1 MFKIAVLVSGG
12 GTNLQ
17 EITDN
22 IENKRLNCKIEY
34 IIADRDCYSLER
46 GRKYNIK
53 SILLD
58 KKEYGNK
65 LSNEI
70 NKVLEN
76 KVDLIVLAGYLS
88 IIDKDFISNWNNK
101 IINIHPSL
109 LPKYGGKG
117 MYGMKVHEAVIANK
131 EKKSGCTV
139 HFVDVDIDTGKILL
153 QRKVDVSNNETPES
167 LQKKVLK
174 EEHQLLIEA
183 IEKVI
188 SDSVISDKGGI

>member
-17 EITDN
+17 EIIDN

-88 IIDKDFISNWNNK
+88 IVDKDFISDWNNK

>member
-17 EITDN
+17 EIIDN

-53 SILLD
+53 SVLLD

-117 MYGMKVHEAVIANK
+117 MYGMNVHEAVIANK
-131 EKKSGCTV
+131 ENKSGCTV

>member
-17 EITDN
+17 EIIDN

-53 SILLD
+53 SVLLD

-88 IIDKDFISNWNNK
+88 IIDKDFISDWNNK

-131 EKKSGCTV
+131 ENKSGCTV

-153 QRKVDVSNNETPES
+153 QRKVDVSDNETPES

-188 SDSVISDKGGI
+188 SDSVISNKGGV

>member
-17 EITDN
+17 EIIDN

-53 SILLD
+53 SVLLD

-88 IIDKDFISNWNNK
+88 IIDKDFISDWNNK

-131 EKKSGCTV
+131 EKESGCTV

-153 QRKVDVSNNETPES
+153 QRKVDVSNNETSES

>member
-17 EITDN
+17 EIIDN

-88 IIDKDFISNWNNK
+88 IIDKDFISDWNNK

-131 EKKSGCTV
+131 ENKSGCTV

>member
-17 EITDN
+17 EIIDN

-53 SILLD
+53 SVLLD
-58 KKEYGNK
+58 KKEYGKK

-88 IIDKDFISNWNNK
+88 IVDKDFISDWNNK

-131 EKKSGCTV
+131 ENKSGCTV

-188 SDSVISDKGGI
+188 SDSVISNKGGI

>member
-17 EITDN
+17 EIIDN

-58 KKEYGNK
+58 KKGYGNK

-117 MYGMKVHEAVIANK
+117 MYGMNVHEAVIANK
-131 EKKSGCTV
+131 EKESGCTV

>member
-17 EITDN
+17 EIIDN

-53 SILLD
+53 SVLLD

-70 NKVLEN
+70 NKVLKN

-88 IIDKDFISNWNNK
+88 IIDKDFISDWNNK

-131 EKKSGCTV
+131 ENKSGCTV

-153 QRKVDVSNNETPES
+153 QRKVDVSNNETSES

-188 SDSVISDKGGI
+188 SDSVISNKGGI

>member
-17 EITDN
+17 EIIDN

-53 SILLD
+53 SVLLD

-117 MYGMKVHEAVIANK
+117 MYGMNVHEAVIANK
-131 EKKSGCTV
+131 EKESGCTV

-188 SDSVISDKGGI
+188 SDSVISNKGGI

>member
-17 EITDN
+17 EIIDN

-53 SILLD
+53 SVLLD

-70 NKVLEN
+70 NKVLKN

-88 IIDKDFISNWNNK
+88 IIDKDFISDWNNK

-131 EKKSGCTV
+131 ENKSGCTV

-188 SDSVISDKGGI
+188 SDSVISNKGGI

>member
-17 EITDN
+17 EIIDN

-58 KKEYGNK
+58 KKEDGNK

-117 MYGMKVHEAVIANK
+117 MYGMNVHEAVIANK

>member
-17 EITDN
+17 EIIDN

-53 SILLD
+53 SVLLD

-88 IIDKDFISNWNNK
+88 IIDKDFISDWNNK

-117 MYGMKVHEAVIANK
+117 MYGMNVHEAVIANK
-131 EKKSGCTV
+131 EKESGCTV

>member
-17 EITDN
+17 EIIDN

-53 SILLD
+53 SVLLD

-88 IIDKDFISNWNNK
+88 IIDKGFISNWNNK

-117 MYGMKVHEAVIANK
+117 MYGMNVHEAVIANK

>member
-17 EITDN
+17 EIIDN

-53 SILLD
+53 SVLLD

-117 MYGMKVHEAVIANK
+117 MYGMNVHEAVIANK

-174 EEHQLLIEA
+174 EEHQLLIVA

>member
-17 EITDN
+17 EIIDN

-53 SILLD
+53 SVLLD
-58 KKEYGNK
+58 KKEYGKK

-117 MYGMKVHEAVIANK
+117 MYGMNVHEAVIANK

-188 SDSVISDKGGI
+188 SDSVISNKGGI

>member
-17 EITDN
+17 EIIDN

-117 MYGMKVHEAVIANK
+117 MYGMNVHEAVIANK

>member
-17 EITDN
+17 EIIDN

>member
-17 EITDN
+17 EIIDN

-53 SILLD
+53 SVLLD
-58 KKEYGNK
+58 KKEYGKK

-117 MYGMKVHEAVIANK
+117 MYGMNVHEAVIANK
-131 EKKSGCTV
+131 ENKSGCTV

-188 SDSVISDKGGI
+188 SDSVISNKGGI

>member
-17 EITDN
+17 EIIDN

-53 SILLD
+53 SVLLD

-88 IIDKDFISNWNNK
+88 IIDKDFISDWNNK

-131 EKKSGCTV
+131 ENKSGCTV

-188 SDSVISDKGGI
+188 SDSVISNKGGI

>member
-17 EITDN
+17 EIIDN

-53 SILLD
+53 SVLLD

-70 NKVLEN
+70 NKVLKN

-88 IIDKDFISNWNNK
+88 IIDKDFISDWNNK

-117 MYGMKVHEAVIANK
+117 MYGMNVHEAVIANK

-188 SDSVISDKGGI
+188 SDSVISNKGGI

>member
-17 EITDN
+17 EIIDN

-53 SILLD
+53 SVLLD

-88 IIDKDFISNWNNK
+88 IIDKDFISDWNNK

-131 EKKSGCTV
+131 EKESGCTV
-139 HFVDVDIDTGKILL
+139 HFVDVDIDTGKILF
-153 QRKVDVSNNETPES
+153 QRKVDVSNNETSES

-188 SDSVISDKGGI
+188 SDSVISNKGGI

>member
-17 EITDN
+17 EIIDN

-53 SILLD
+53 SVLLD

-88 IIDKDFISNWNNK
+88 IIDKDFISDWNNK

-131 EKKSGCTV
+131 EKESGCTV

-153 QRKVDVSNNETPES
+153 QRKVDVSDNETPES

-188 SDSVISDKGGI
+188 SDSVISNKGGI

>member
-17 EITDN
+17 EIIDN

-53 SILLD
+53 SVLLD

-70 NKVLEN
+70 NKVLKN

-117 MYGMKVHEAVIANK
+117 MYGMNVHEAVIANK

-188 SDSVISDKGGI
+188 SDSVISNKGGI

>member
-17 EITDN
+17 EIIDN

-53 SILLD
+53 SVLLD

-88 IIDKDFISNWNNK
+88 IVDKDFISNWNNK

-117 MYGMKVHEAVIANK
+117 MYGMNVHEAVIANK

-188 SDSVISDKGGI
+188 SDSVISNKGGI

>member
-17 EITDN
+17 EIIDN

-53 SILLD
+53 SVLLD

-88 IIDKDFISNWNNK
+88 IVDKDFISDWNNK

-117 MYGMKVHEAVIANK
+117 MYGMNVHEAVIANK

-188 SDSVISDKGGI
+188 SDSVISNKGGI

>member
-12 GTNLQ
+12 GSNLQ
-17 EITDN
+17 EIIDN

-53 SILLD
+53 SVLLD

-117 MYGMKVHEAVIANK
+117 MYGMNVHEAVIANK

-139 HFVDVDIDTGKILL
+139 HFVDVDIDKGKILL

-188 SDSVISDKGGI
+188 SDSVISNKGGI

>member
-17 EITDN
+17 EIIDN

-46 GRKYNIK
+46 GRKYNIN

-88 IIDKDFISNWNNK
+88 IIDKDFISDWNNK

>member
-17 EITDN
+17 EIIDN

-88 IIDKDFISNWNNK
+88 IIDKDFISDWNNK
-101 IINIHPSL
+101 IIKIHPSL

>member
-17 EITDN
+17 EIIDN

-53 SILLD
+53 SVLLD

-88 IIDKDFISNWNNK
+88 IVDKDFISDWNNK

-131 EKKSGCTV
+131 ENKSGCTV

-188 SDSVISDKGGI
+188 SDSVISNKGGI

>member
-17 EITDN
+17 EIIDN

-53 SILLD
+53 SVLLD

-88 IIDKDFISNWNNK
+88 IIDKDFISDWNNK

-131 EKKSGCTV
+131 ENKSGCTV

-153 QRKVDVSNNETPES
+153 QREVDVSNNETPES

-188 SDSVISDKGGI
+188 SDSVISNKGGI

>member
-17 EITDN
+17 EIIDN

-88 IIDKDFISNWNNK
+88 IIDKDFISDWNNK

-188 SDSVISDKGGI
+188 SDSVIGDKGGI

>member
-17 EITDN
+17 EIIDN

-53 SILLD
+53 SVLLD

-88 IIDKDFISNWNNK
+88 IIDKDFISDWNNK

-188 SDSVISDKGGI
+188 SDSVISNKGGI

>member
-17 EITDN
+17 EIIDN

-53 SILLD
+53 SVLLD

-117 MYGMKVHEAVIANK
+117 MYGMNVHEAVIANK

-153 QRKVDVSNNETPES
+153 QKKVDVSNNETPES

>member
-17 EITDN
+17 EIIDN

-53 SILLD
+53 SVLLD

-117 MYGMKVHEAVIANK
+117 MYGMNVHEAVIANK
-131 EKKSGCTV
+131 EKESGCTV

>member
-17 EITDN
+17 EIIDN

-70 NKVLEN
+70 NKVIEN
-76 KVDLIVLAGYLS
+76 KVDWIVFAGYLS
-88 IIDKDFISNWNNK
+88 IIDKDFISDWNNN

-109 LPKYGGKG
+109 LPEYGGKG

>member
-17 EITDN
+17 EIIDN

-117 MYGMKVHEAVIANK
+117 MYGMNVHEAVIANK
-131 EKKSGCTV
+131 EKESGCTV
-139 HFVDVDIDTGKILL
+139 HFVYVDIDTGKMLL
-153 QRKVDVSNNETPES
+153 KRKVDVSNNETPES

>member
-17 EITDN
+17 EIIDN

-58 KKEYGNK
+58 KKEHGNK

-88 IIDKDFISNWNNK
+88 IIDKDFISDWNNK

>member
-17 EITDN
+17 EIIDN

-88 IIDKDFISNWNNK
+88 IIDKDFISDWNNK

-131 EKKSGCTV
+131 EKESGCTV